1 MLQKK
6 NSIITTLHTCYLIS
20 GEGNFSVQ
28 TTKTDLLLW
37 KQSHLPVR
45 GTSEG
50 CSKSKRLSGDLSVL
64 SAPTFF

>member
-6 NSIITTLHTCYLIS
+6 NSIITTFHTCYLIS

-28 TTKTDLLLW
+28 ATKTDLQLW

-50 CSKSKRLSGDLSVL
+50 CS
-64 SAPTFF
+64 

>member
-6 NSIITTLHTCYLIS
+6 NSIIKTLHTCYLIS

-28 TTKTDLLLW
+28 ATKTDLQLW

-50 CSKSKRLSGDLSVL
+50 CS
-64 SAPTFF
+64 